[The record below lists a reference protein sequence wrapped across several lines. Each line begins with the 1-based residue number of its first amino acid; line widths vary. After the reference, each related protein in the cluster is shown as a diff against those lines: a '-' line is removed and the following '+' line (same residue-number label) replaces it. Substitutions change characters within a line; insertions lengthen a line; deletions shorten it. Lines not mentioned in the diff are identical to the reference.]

1 MSKRLRFL
9 SYHLTLSV
17 LITLCVLVAVYWVWY
32 PFPLAKAVGVT
43 HILLM
48 LIAIDVVLGPAL
60 GFLVYKEG
68 KKTLKFDL
76 TVIILLQAS
85 ALGYGVYSIEQ
96 GRPAWLVLHA
106 ERFELIR
113 KNEIILDR
121 IDQVPEQYQQVSW
134 TGPQFVAVKPSKN
147 IQEHNDDVF
156 IEVLGKVSLAQQPER
171 YEPLSNAPHRIKH
184 VAQSLALL
192 SQFNDKSSV
201 TEILTKYPQANA
213 YLPLKANAVDMTVL
227 INKDTTEIIKI
238 VDLRPWK

>member
-9 SYHLTLSV
+9 TYHLTLSV
-17 LITLCVLVAVYWVWY
+17 LITLFVIVAVYGVWY
-32 PFPLAKAVGVT
+32 PFPLAQAVGVT

-96 GRPAWLVLHA
+96 GRPAWLAFHA

-113 KNEIILDR
+113 KNEIILDH
-121 IDQVPEQYQQVSW
+121 IDQANVQYQKVSW
-134 TGPQFVAVKPSKN
+134 TGPQFVAVKPAKN
-147 IQEHNDDVF
+147 IQQHNDDVF
-156 IEVLGKVSLAQQPER
+156 IEVLGRVSLAQQPER
-171 YEPLSNAPHRIKH
+171 YEPLSNVRHRIKH
-184 VAQSLALL
+184 VAQNLALL
-192 SQFNDKSSV
+192 SQFNDKASV

-227 INKDTTEIIKI
+227 INRDTAEIIKI